1 VRFGLISAWVTNQQS
16 LINEAKSSL
25 LQSSERYRQAYQPYA
40 AAVRA
45 ARREAQNQQQ
55 WMGIFIGIGIGVS
68 VGLLAEALLPE
79 AATLAAE
86 AAAEV
91 GAEVVEAGAGAAAH
105 NLLPQIAGQN
115 LEPGGLDP
123 NVLELDVWRTLERL
137 YHDLTSIVPFG
148 NSLFLINGGAE
159 YAIGE
164 IRAHVAGGQ
173 TDMSEEQ
180 LLDLVQSLIR
190 ADRSGAAVE
199 REVRSR
205 LERLPDVLSR
215 IRAAAAGLPSVEQME
230 KDIWVLWISEISESD
245 SDRSGR
251 DRGSP
256 GRDRRDR
263 SE

>member
-1 VRFGLISAWVTNQQS
+1 
-16 LINEAKSSL
+16 
-25 LQSSERYRQAYQPYA
+25 
-40 AAVRA
+40 
-45 ARREAQNQQQ
+45 
-55 WMGIFIGIGIGVS
+55 M
-68 VGLLAEALLPE
+68 
-79 AATLAAE
+79 
-86 AAAEV
+86 
-91 GAEVVEAGAGAAAH
+91 
-105 NLLPQIAGQN
+105 
-115 LEPGGLDP
+115 
-123 NVLELDVWRTLERL
+123 
-137 YHDLTSIVPFG
+137 PFG

-245 SDRSGR
+245 SDILDLDAIEDHLAAIGVIGPNSVLGVDFGIWTSEDDQLDAIRAARRQAPEVRRRYGAV
-251 DRGSP
+251 RGA
-256 GRDRRDR
+256 
-263 SE
+263 